1 MNVTDKRGQSR
12 FEIEVDGEVAGFI
25 SYQRS
30 KDAVAFM
37 HTEVDDKFEGQGI
50 GGKLV
55 SAALDQVREEGLQ
68 VLPFC
73 PFTRSYIETHPE
85 YLDLVPE
92 DRRSEFEL

>member
-1 MNVTDKRGQSR
+1 MNVTDNRGQSR

-37 HTEVDDKFEGQGI
+37 HTEVEDKFEGQGI

-55 SAALDQVREEGLQ
+55 SGALGMVREEGKS

-73 PFTRSYIETHPE
+73 QFTRSYIEKHPDF
-85 YLDLVPE
+85 LDLVPE
-92 DRRSEFEL
+92 DRRAEFEL